1 MGFRVVLLENEVQIR
16 LKLDNLIVRKE
27 EKDIWIPL
35 SDISMLVIDNMRITV
50 TARVMASLANYNI
63 GVIWCDQN
71 HLPIGFY
78 CSYDNH
84 SRISKQI
91 RYQIAWMSEDYDRIW
106 KEIVKS
112 KIQNQY
118 GVLQKLEKNQQVV
131 DSMKTFCQ
139 EVEPGDLHNREANAA
154 KIYFNELMGTT
165 FSRGNEDILLNAALD
180 YGYSIIRSYIAKLC
194 VGYGLNCQLG
204 IHHRSEYNRYN
215 LVDDLIEPFR
225 PFVDYYAYILL
236 GDDKFFT
243 GEHRHRLINMLNHVC
258 VYNKKNMYLC
268 NALEKYVENYA
279 AILMGRT
286 NELVF
291 PDINE
296 YWGKDK

>member
-91 RYQIAWMSEDYDRIW
+91 RYQIAWKSEDYDRIW
-106 KEIVKS
+106 EDIVKS

-131 DSMKTFCQ
+131 DSMKIFCQ
-139 EVEPGDLHNREANAA
+139 EVEPGDLHNREAHAA

-165 FSRGNEDILLNAALD
+165 FSSGNEDILLNAA
-180 YGYSIIRSYIAKLC
+180 
-194 VGYGLNCQLG
+194 
-204 IHHRSEYNRYN
+204 
-215 LVDDLIEPFR
+215 
-225 PFVDYYAYILL
+225 
-236 GDDKFFT
+236 
-243 GEHRHRLINMLNHVC
+243 
-258 VYNKKNMYLC
+258 
-268 NALEKYVENYA
+268 
-279 AILMGRT
+279 
-286 NELVF
+286 
-291 PDINE
+291 
-296 YWGKDK
+296 

>member
-27 EKDIWIPL
+27 EKDIWIPP

-112 KIQNQY
+112 KYKISTVY
-118 GVLQKLEKNQQVV
+118 SKNWKKSTSSRFYE
-131 DSMKTFCQ
+131 DFLPRS
-139 EVEPGDLHNREANAA
+139 
-154 KIYFNELMGTT
+154 GT
-165 FSRGNEDILLNAALD
+165 G
-180 YGYSIIRSYIAKLC
+180 G
-194 VGYGLNCQLG
+194 
-204 IHHRSEYNRYN
+204 
-215 LVDDLIEPFR
+215 
-225 PFVDYYAYILL
+225 
-236 GDDKFFT
+236 FT
-243 GEHRHRLINMLNHVC
+243 
-258 VYNKKNMYLC
+258 
-268 NALEKYVENYA
+268 
-279 AILMGRT
+279 
-286 NELVF
+286 
-291 PDINE
+291 
-296 YWGKDK
+296 